1 MKFNY
6 KARTKEGRD
15 VDGQIEANTQS
26 VAMDMLRQKG
36 LAPLSVKVAGLDKVV
51 SKGKRQLSLLEKMQR
66 VGTVPGKLVMIF
78 FRQLATMIQ
87 AGLSLAMALDIV
99 VDQEKNVI
107 LKDILLGVKSQI
119 DQGTPMSQAMRQH
132 TSVFTPMMI
141 SLVQAG
147 EEGGILEKSLD
158 RVAGLLEKQQILRG
172 KIKSAISYP
181 AFVVTF
187 ALIISG
193 AFTIFVLPTF
203 RKVFEDMG
211 VDLPAVTMILFNISE
226 FVINNGTAICITVV
240 AVIAGIIGINKA
252 KATKPAMDRFK
263 LKMPVVKGIVL
274 KAALARSTQTLA
286 SLASAGVP
294 ILRGLEMAREV
305 SGNVVIEGGYESL
318 LEAAKRGS
326 SMGDAARAA
335 KIFPVLVCQMIRIG
349 EETGHLDEMLEKV
362 ATWYDQE
369 LDEQIK
375 GMTAMLEPALIIF
388 IGGMVALIAVAI
400 FGPMVSAISQFG

>member
-1 MKFNY
+1 
-6 KARTKEGRD
+6 
-15 VDGQIEANTQS
+15 
-26 VAMDMLRQKG
+26 
-36 LAPLSVKVAGLDKVV
+36 
-51 SKGKRQLSLLEKMQR
+51 
-66 VGTVPGKLVMIF
+66 
-78 FRQLATMIQ
+78 
-87 AGLSLAMALDIV
+87 
-99 VDQEKNVI
+99 VI
-107 LKDILLGVKSQI
+107 LKDCLLSIKGQI

-132 TSVFTPMMI
+132 TSIFTPMMI

-147 EEGGILEKSLD
+147 EEGGILEKALD

-181 AFVVTF
+181 TFVVSF
-187 ALIISG
+187 ALLICA

-211 VDLPAVTMILFNISE
+211 VALPAVTMILFHISE
-226 FVINNGTAICITVV
+226 FVINNGTALCVGIV
-240 AVIAGIIGINKA
+240 ATIGGLIYLNKA

-294 ILRGLEMAREV
+294 ILRGLEMAKEV
-305 SGNVVIEGGYESL
+305 SGNIVIEGGYESL
-318 LEAAKRGS
+318 MEAAKRGS
-326 SMGDAARAA
+326 GMGDAARAA
-335 KIFPVLVCQMIRIG
+335 KIFPILVCQMIRIG
-349 EETGHLDEMLEKV
+349 EETGHLDEMLERV

-400 FGPMVSAISQFG
+400 FGPMVSAITQFT